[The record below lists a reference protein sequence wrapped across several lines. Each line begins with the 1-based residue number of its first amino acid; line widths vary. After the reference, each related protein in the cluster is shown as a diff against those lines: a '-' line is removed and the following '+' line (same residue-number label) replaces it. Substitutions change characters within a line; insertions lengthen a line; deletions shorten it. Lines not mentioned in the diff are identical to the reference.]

1 MSILCLFI
9 SDAVTMTSLEP
20 SLTSTTLSTAS
31 DVQMTT
37 LVSSNNFIVAT
48 NAAPVSTTLSSKAP
62 AVETQ
67 SAVSITSLEIVVAQ
81 YLHTL
86 DYQYQLNCLCS

>member
-48 NAAPVSTTLSSKAP
+48 NAAPVSTTLSSKAK
-62 AVETQ
+62 VQTMETQ
-67 SAVSITSLEIVVAQ
+67 SAVSITSLAGAIKNTITMPINS
-81 YLHTL
+81 LSL
-86 DYQYQLNCLCS
+86 